1 MLSDEFGLIS
11 LSIGNILR
19 EARLENNE
27 EGKRLDKFMKEF
39 EETGKLM
46 PMEEIAFFLER
57 EIYKPNWENKI
68 FLIDGLI
75 KAKGGLD
82 YWNLELSKKFEN
94 KFVLYLECS
103 KDEMLKRMGNRSKT
117 SGRLDDNEN
126 IFNNRVKTFFERT
139 YPCIKKL
146 ALTETI
152 VEIDTERVQSFVYGD
167 IRNVFIRN
175 FPDLNNEKK

>member
-19 EARLENNE
+19 ESRLENND

-46 PMEEIAFFLER
+46 PMEEIAFFLEKA
-57 EIYKPNWENKI
+57 IYKPGWENKI

-82 YWNLELSKKFEN
+82 YWNLVLSKKLKN
-94 KFVLYLECS
+94 KFVLFLECS
-103 KDEMLKRMGNRSKT
+103 KEEMLKRMDSRSKT

-126 IFNNRVKTFFERT
+126 IFDKRVKTFFDMT
-139 YPCIKKL
+139 YPCIRKL

-152 VEIDTERVQSFVYGD
+152 VEIDTERVQSFVYEE
-167 IRNVFIRN
+167 IRKVFIRN
-175 FPDLNNEKK
+175 FPDLNK